1 MKTEEF
7 RLDRD
12 YIELCALLKL
22 VGAVNTGGEAKAIIA
37 GGQVKVDSVLE
48 TRKRCKIR
56 VGQEVQYES
65 LKILIKKA
73 EEND

>member
-1 MKTEEF
+1 MKTQEF

-22 VGAVNTGGEAKAIIA
+22 VGAVGTGGEAKAIITE
-37 GGQVKVDSVLE
+37 GLVKVDSVQE

-56 VGQEVQYES
+56 VGQEVQYKS
-65 LKILIKKA
+65 FKILIKKA
-73 EEND
+73 EAND